1 VECVR
6 PTFGRI
12 NRGKIQ
18 QRIKGAPG
26 GEQIDGNAM
35 FLYRDKLDVE
45 SWEIIIEWELHP
57 GGVEQDQIVLFN
69 GSCNR
74 TRWTALIL
82 DL

>member
-1 VECVR
+1 
-6 PTFGRI
+6 
-12 NRGKIQ
+12 
-18 QRIKGAPG
+18 
-26 GEQIDGNAM
+26 M

-74 TRWTALIL
+74 TGWTALIL